1 MMKYLPRVW
10 LFALGLFGSVLIVI
24 NSSATE
30 LQTFETTLLEIA
42 EQEFSVEIAKT
53 YNQRQQGL
61 MFRENLS
68 VNEAM
73 LFIFPLKGDHR
84 IWMKNTLIPLTVVW
98 LDHTATVLDVK
109 QLEPCPA
116 DPCANFGVD
125 SPSNYVLEL
134 PRAFSEL
141 RVGDRVPGILNLS
154 TQ

>member
-10 LFALGLFGSVLIVI
+10 LFALGLLGSVLIVI
-24 NSSATE
+24 NSLATE
-30 LQTFETTLLEIA
+30 LQAFETTMLEIA
-42 EQEFSVEIAKT
+42 DQEFSVEIAKS

-61 MFRENLS
+61 MFRENLP

-73 LFIFPLKGDHR
+73 LFLYPFKGDHR

-98 LDHTATVLDVK
+98 LDHTATILDVK
-109 QLEPCPA
+109 QLEPCTA
-116 DPCANFGVD
+116 DPCASFGVD

-134 PRAFSEL
+134 PRAFSGL
-141 RVGDRVPGILNLS
+141 RVGDQIPGILNIA